1 MEFIQV
7 YADVDGDDDDN
18 LTEDDLVSNQ
28 GDESFIDDSNISVGG
43 DFYGGFENVDRNLNE
58 PIDDYEDWLDQQD
71 LHPENDLLYEV
82 PRDSIEFDVF
92 ENVKARAGKFKSK
105 CLTFKKGSN
114 DSFYNAILY
123 AVVFKISGKKDFF
136 TDKNKIE

>member
-18 LTEDDLVSNQ
+18 LTENDLVSNQ
-28 GDESFIDDSNISVGG
+28 GDESFIDDSNISVGR

-71 LHPENDLLYEV
+71 LHPENDLLHEV
-82 PRDSIEFDVF
+82 PRDSIEFDEF

-105 CLTFKKGSN
+105 LNLS
-114 DSFYNAILY
+114 
-123 AVVFKISGKKDFF
+123 
-136 TDKNKIE
+136 